1 MKKFLYVIEDN
12 YESVGIIEATDWQ
25 DALMQLFVWDSGT
38 NNVVEKSIRAMDKF
52 EDAKVIFDK
61 FTDGVCIIYFGEVT
75 EYFIN
80 NLDVIEL
87 DQE

>member
-1 MKKFLYVIEDN
+1 
-12 YESVGIIEATDWQ
+12 
-25 DALMQLFVWDSGT
+25 MQLFVWDSGT